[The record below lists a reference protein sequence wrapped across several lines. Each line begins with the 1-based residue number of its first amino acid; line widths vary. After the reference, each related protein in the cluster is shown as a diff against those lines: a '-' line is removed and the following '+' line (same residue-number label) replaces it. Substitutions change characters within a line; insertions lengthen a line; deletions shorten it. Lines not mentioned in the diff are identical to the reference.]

1 MQLVGNYLQLSKISH
16 IYLYVLFLG
25 FLSLWMSPFLVSLVT
40 VLSAIYVFVNYKAL
54 FSKNI
59 KRVVFVS
66 FTILLISIVDAFLDG
81 FSSIV
86 SSKLLLLVGFVSI
99 LASSFILFEKK
110 KGNLI
115 YFTLAISLVVAV
127 INVIALSNYFM
138 NMDFYDELL
147 LQSKSIPIPNMH
159 HIHFG
164 IINACVIAVLV
175 GLIVTKKLN
184 NRFQL
189 KLTTF
194 LTVIITISFHVLS
207 SRTGLLS
214 FYLGV
219 VVSLVAYAFQ
229 KKSYKE
235 LILGFL
241 MILTSLTMSYYFSNS
256 FRNKIE
262 NSIQDYNSWGKG
274 DEINF
279 KSMAMRIEASKMC
292 IQIIKNNPFGVG
304 ANAQESILQ
313 ATYVKEN
320 TPLDIENRVGPHNQF
335 LDFGV
340 KYGWVGII
348 LLIMFFI
355 SLIPVIQQSSFP
367 LVAVITIIFISLFF
381 ESLLERQTGI
391 FLFSFFIPLSVS
403 LFKEEISHNY
413 EKNMTSNSTSSL

>member
-164 IINACVIAVLV
+164 IINAD
-175 GLIVTKKLN
+175 N
-184 NRFQL
+184 
-189 KLTTF
+189 
-194 LTVIITISFHVLS
+194 S
-207 SRTGLLS
+207 SR
-214 FYLGV
+214 
-219 VVSLVAYAFQ
+219 
-229 KKSYKE
+229 
-235 LILGFL
+235 
-241 MILTSLTMSYYFSNS
+241 
-256 FRNKIE
+256 
-262 NSIQDYNSWGKG
+262 
-274 DEINF
+274 
-279 KSMAMRIEASKMC
+279 
-292 IQIIKNNPFGVG
+292 
-304 ANAQESILQ
+304 
-313 ATYVKEN
+313 
-320 TPLDIENRVGPHNQF
+320 
-335 LDFGV
+335 
-340 KYGWVGII
+340 
-348 LLIMFFI
+348 
-355 SLIPVIQQSSFP
+355 
-367 LVAVITIIFISLFF
+367 
-381 ESLLERQTGI
+381 
-391 FLFSFFIPLSVS
+391 
-403 LFKEEISHNY
+403 
-413 EKNMTSNSTSSL
+413 